1 MATPFLGEIRY
12 FSFNFAPSGWAAC
25 SGQLLSIS
33 QNIALFSLLGTFYGG
48 NGTTNFQLPDL
59 RGRVGIGM
67 GQGTGLSSYTI
78 GQIGGEENH
87 TLTVSEMPAH
97 THNVACT
104 STIDNSGT
112 VTVPQGNYWAREN
125 DGDAPYT
132 ASGSGLQAMHPSA
145 VGNFGGSQAHPNI
158 QPGLVVTCCIAL
170 TGIFPS
176 RS

>member
-1 MATPFLGEIRY
+1 MATPFLGEMRY
-12 FSFNFAPSGWAAC
+12 FSFNFAPNGWAMC
-25 SGQLLSIS
+25 NGQVLPIS
-33 QNIALFSLLGTFYGG
+33 QNTALFSLLGTFYGG
-48 NGTTNFQLPDL
+48 NGTTTFQLPDL
-59 RGRVGIGM
+59 RGRVGIGQ
-67 GQGTGLSSYTI
+67 GQGVGLSSYTI
-78 GQIGGEENH
+78 GQTGGEENH
-87 TLTVSEMPAH
+87 ILTVNEMPAH

-104 STIDNSGT
+104 SIINNSGT
-112 VTVPQGNYWAREN
+112 VTAPQGNYWAREN

-132 ASGSGLQAMHPSA
+132 PFASGLQPMHPTA